1 MQTQKFVVDAML
13 GKLARWLRI
22 LGYDTAYNN
31 NFVDWKILKIASDEN
46 RIIITRD
53 RGLCVRARKRGLECF
68 YVIPGLK
75 IEEILAKLSSKYSI
89 DLNIVDPNFSRCSV
103 CNGVLKK
110 VNDNLW
116 ECTRCHK
123 KYWKGSHWRTI
134 ESTLIRARA
143 ILKNNESRQQSIS
156 YDQ

>member
-31 NFVDWKILKIASDEN
+31 NFEDWKILKIASDEN

-116 ECTRCHK
+116 ECTSVIKSIGRV
-123 KYWKGSHWRTI
+123 
-134 ESTLIRARA
+134 LIGDYR
-143 ILKNNESRQQSIS
+143 EHS
-156 YDQ
+156 Y